1 MILQPQQIL
10 FINSWRTHRCGL
22 NALVVSYRNFVC
34 GSWWALM
41 SQLIVVKSPLR
52 LFSHITEWMRPVD
65 THLAADNS
73 SYANRAAAAGGW
85 KEGWMWKNSVILS
98 LKYIFRLIPIPPT
111 HTRQM
116 WRIPIIFCTGCV
128 WICVFATGPRCQKT
142 NKQVD
147 GAAAEFRLWK

>member
-1 MILQPQQIL
+1 MILQPLQIL

-52 LFSHITEWMRPVD
+52 LFSHITEWMRPAD

-111 HTRQM
+111 HTHGKCDVSQSFSALAVYEFVCLRLDLAVKKQ
-116 WRIPIIFCTGCV
+116 
-128 WICVFATGPRCQKT
+128 T
-142 NKQVD
+142 NK
-147 GAAAEFRLWK
+147 